1 MIIGTIDFAVLLISG
16 DKTMK
21 NSVEA
26 TERKKKGR
34 EMINWMRR
42 NEKKVNENQLTYNL
56 TC

>member
-26 TERKKKGR
+26 TERKKKG
-34 EMINWMRR
+34 
-42 NEKKVNENQLTYNL
+42 
-56 TC
+56 

>member
-1 MIIGTIDFAVLLISG
+1 MIIGTIDFSVLLISG

-26 TERKKKGR
+26 MERKKKGR

-42 NEKKVNENQLTYNL
+42 NKKKVKENQLTYNL

>member
-42 NEKKVNENQLTYNL
+42 NEKKVKENQLTYNL

>member
-21 NSVEA
+21 ISVEA
-26 TERKKKGR
+26 MERKRKGR

-42 NEKKVNENQLTYNL
+42 NEKKVKENQLTYNL